1 MAYETTS
8 SPPGIFERRESRVR
22 SYCRSF
28 PDVFKAARGATLIA
42 EDGRRYIDFLSGCS
56 TLNYG
61 HNHPDLKQA
70 LLDYISADGVAH
82 GLDMHTEAKAAFLES
97 FERLIL
103 KPRGLDYRLMF
114 PGPTGANAV
123 EAALKIARKITGRT
137 NIVAFTNG
145 FHGMTLGALA
155 ATGNASKRGGAGI
168 PLAGITHEAYD
179 NYFGEGTDTAE
190 QLDRR
195 LSDPS
200 SGLDKPAAIIVETVQ
215 GEGGLNVASDAWL
228 RRIEKIARKHGALLI
243 VDDIQAGIGRTSG
256 FFSFERAGIRPDI
269 VTLAKSLSGLG
280 LPFAL
285 TLIRPEHDRWKPGE
299 HNGTFRGNNHAF
311 VTAARALELFW
322 SDSTFEA
329 EAARKSARLRDALKS
344 ITTGSPLAI
353 RVKGRGMMS
362 GIEMQSGKVA
372 AEVCAACFEKGLIIE
387 TSGSDDE
394 VVKVLAP
401 LNIPD
406 AELDAGL
413 KILSDAVRAVSARRQ
428 KTAA

>member
-1 MAYETTS
+1 MAYEHGSAPAT
-8 SPPGIFERRESRVR
+8 IFERRESRVR

-28 PDVFKAARGATLIA
+28 PAVFKTARGATLIA
-42 EDGRRYIDFLSGCS
+42 ENGRRYIDFLSGCS

-61 HNHPDLKQA
+61 HNHPELKKA
-70 LLDYISADGVAH
+70 LLDYIESDGLAH
-82 GLDMHTEAKAAFLES
+82 GLDMHTRAKAAFLET
-97 FERLIL
+97 FEKRIL
-103 KPRGLDYRLMF
+103 KPRGMDYRVMF

-123 EAALKIARKITGRT
+123 EAALKTARKVTGRT
-137 NIVAFTNG
+137 NVIAFTNG

-155 ATGNASKRGGAGI
+155 ATGNSGKRGGAGV
-168 PLAGITHEAYD
+168 PLSGVSHEAYD
-179 NYFGEGTDTAE
+179 GYFGEDTDTAE

-228 RRIEKIARKHGALLI
+228 RRIEQIARKHGALLI
-243 VDDIQAGIGRTSG
+243 VDDIQAGIGRTGG

-311 VTAARALELFW
+311 VTAKRALDLFW
-322 SDSTFEA
+322 SDDGFEKETRRKA
-329 EAARKSARLRDALKS
+329 ERLRAGLEKIAAS
-344 ITTGSPLAI
+344 SPHAGRL
-353 RVKGRGMMS
+353 KGRGMMS
-362 GIEMQSGKVA
+362 GIEMDSGEFA
-372 AEVCAACFEKGLIIE
+372 AEVCAECFDNGLIIE
-387 TSGSDDE
+387 TSGSEDE

-401 LNIPD
+401 LNIID
-406 AELDAGL
+406 ADLDAGL
-413 KILSDAVRAVSARRQ
+413 KILGDAVRAVSARRQ
-428 KTAA
+428 KSAA